1 MLILRDYLSDFKEI
15 KSVDSTSMTNYD
27 KALVEQNS
35 SETSVVSHKLLF
47 EKYYVRL
54 CDFAR
59 RILGDENL
67 AEDVVQDVFVAFM
80 ERSEFTS
87 IESVAIRNYL
97 YQSVKNTCLNKLR
110 KGKVIE
116 QFESNHNF
124 SLIDEEHAL
133 AAMIHSEIIGEIHYA
148 LKKLPEGCRLII
160 RLGYFEGLNNPQ
172 IANKLNISVN
182 TVKSQKQRALFLLRK
197 ELVPGN

>member
-1 MLILRDYLSDFKEI
+1 MLILRAYLRDLKEI
-15 KSVDSTSMTNYD
+15 KSVESMTNYD
-27 KALVEQNS
+27 NALVEQDAL
-35 SETSVVSHKLLF
+35 ETSMVSPKLLF

-59 RILGDENL
+59 RILGDEDV

-80 ERSEFTS
+80 ERRES
-87 IESVAIRNYL
+87 IFLENIVIRNYL
-97 YQSVKNTCLNKLR
+97 YQSVKNACLNKLR

-116 QFESNHNF
+116 QFESNHDF
-124 SLIDEEHAL
+124 SGVDEKHAL
-133 AAMIHSEIIGEIHYA
+133 SAMIHSEVVGEIHYA

-172 IANKLNISVN
+172 IANELKISVN

-197 ELVPGN
+197 ELVPGS

>member
-1 MLILRDYLSDFKEI
+1 
-15 KSVDSTSMTNYD
+15 MTNYD
-27 KALVEQNS
+27 NALVEQDS
-35 SETSVVSHKLLF
+35 LETSMVSHKLLF

-59 RILGDENL
+59 RILGDEDL

-80 ERSEFTS
+80 ERR
-87 IESVAIRNYL
+87 ESTYLENIVVRNYL
-97 YQSVKNTCLNKLR
+97 YQSVKNACLNKLR
-110 KGKVIE
+110 KGKVVE
-116 QFESNHNF
+116 QFESNHDF
-124 SLIDEEHAL
+124 PLIDEEHAL
-133 AAMIHSEIIGEIHYA
+133 TAMIHSEIVGEIHYA

-172 IANKLNISVN
+172 IANELKISVN